1 MILASLSVFQ
11 NIVTKRENQI
21 EICVPSVCF
30 HCKGLNLLFFI
41 FFLLIC
47 WIDTNRHCVVS
58 GFVLRTGV

>member
-1 MILASLSVFQ
+1 MFQ

-21 EICVPSVCF
+21 EMCVLLFAFTV
-30 HCKGLNLLFFI
+30 KGLISFSLY
-41 FFLLIC
+41 FFLLSC